1 MNAHVSN
8 NKLHGN
14 QNVFLIGPM
23 GVGKTTIG
31 KLLAKE
37 LGLQFIDTDQ
47 EVERRAGADISWIFD
62 VEGEAGFRIRET
74 SVLDDLTQEPK
85 VLLATGGGS
94 ILKPENRRYLCSR
107 GVVVFLD
114 TTVEMQLKR
123 TEKDKKRPLL
133 QQGNPK
139 EILTRLKAER
149 DPIFQELADI
159 RVNLGESNSRKIVNA
174 IIRKLEQENYIKA

>member
-1 MNAHVSN
+1 MNSN
-8 NKLHGN
+8 NNLYSS

-31 KLLAKE
+31 KMLAKE
-37 LGLQFIDTDQ
+37 LGLQFIDTDE
-47 EVERRAGADISWIFD
+47 EVERRAGANIAWIFD
-62 VEGEAGFRIRET
+62 VEGEEGFRTRET
-74 SVLDDLTQEPK
+74 NVLDDLTQRSK

-94 ILKPENRRYLCSR
+94 ILKLENRRFIGSR
-107 GVVVFLD
+107 GVVVSLE
-114 TTVEMQLKR
+114 TTVEMQIKR

-133 QQGNPK
+133 QQGDPR

-149 DPIFQELADI
+149 DPIYQELADI
-159 RVNLGESNSRKIVNA
+159 RITLGDSNSRKVVNS